1 MNAVYPPVL
10 TGQYKQQAIQW
21 LDYLRLGENASVIFF
36 PQTDRLRRLNQ
47 LFEDKELLEHALGKK
62 DKYVFQIIDLNINF
76 VEDNRDFQEH
86 VSRQLRT
93 LRLSLEP
100 ASFESWMDYFRK
112 NNIRLVLVLLDAERY
127 LTPVSRQV
135 FEYIFY
141 VTSKF
146 SPTVTALSVFE
157 QDITHPSFAPLH
169 AKARDV
175 LENVLYYPLYSMDDT
190 LAFIRY
196 LEEKWSVRLP
206 KGMDKAIVT
215 AGGGHFWLIKEA
227 VREYVSSGSWSAD
240 SEGMISRLSTIYQY
254 LLPSEQS
261 LLAKSAKG
269 NRVLTAEEEH
279 SLIYLQH
286 MRVYDSNGRIL
297 TRLLGEYAKKR
308 SESKGNLIIKDGKI
322 YLNDVPIDKMFS
334 KKEHRVLKGLLE
346 SAKEVISR
354 DRIAGWVWPTKTQE
368 QYSDWAIDQTIARLR
383 KRLSDL
389 NLSPDVIKSVRG
401 KGYLLKL
408 EY

>member
-10 TGQYKQQAIQW
+10 TGQYKEQATKW
-21 LDYLRLGENASVIFF
+21 LEYLRLGENVSVVFF
-36 PQTDRLRRLNQ
+36 PQTDRLRRVNQ
-47 LFEDKELLEHALGKK
+47 LFEDKKLLEHVLGKQ

-76 VEDNRDFQEH
+76 VEDKEDFQEH
-86 VSRQLRT
+86 ISRQLRT

-100 ASFESWMDYFRK
+100 TSFDAWMDFFQK
-112 NNIRLVLVLLDAERY
+112 NKIRLVLVLMDAERY

-135 FEYIFY
+135 FEHIFY
-141 VTSKF
+141 ITNKY

-157 QDITHPSFAPLH
+157 QDITHPSFAQLH

-175 LENVLYYPLYSMDDT
+175 LENAIYYPLYSTDDT

-206 KGMDKAIVT
+206 KGMDKAIVS

-227 VREYVSSGSWSAD
+227 VREFVSTGSWSAD
-240 SEGMISRLSTIYQY
+240 SEGMKSRLSTIYQY

-261 LLAKSAKG
+261 LLAKSDKG
-269 NRVLTAEEEH
+269 NKSLTSEEEH
-279 SLIYLQH
+279 SLAYLQR
-286 MRVYDSNGRIL
+286 MRVYDANGRIL
-297 TRLLGEYAKKR
+297 TRLLGDYARKQ
-308 SESKGNLIIKDGKI
+308 SESHGVLLVKEGRI
-322 YLNDVPIDKMFS
+322 YLNDVPVDRMFS
-334 KKEHRVLKGLLE
+334 KKEYRVLKGLLE
-346 SAKEVISR
+346 SANEVVSR

-383 KRLSDL
+383 KRFADL
-389 NLSPDVIKSVRG
+389 NLASDTIRSIRG
-401 KGYLLKL
+401 KGYQLDL
-408 EY
+408 E